1 MTSSGSYDICSQDNL
16 KINVAGIGKQTAGE
30 RLIKMAEEDKGKAF
44 RELGYFASLGISVAL
59 AIVIGL
65 ALGYWLDTIFD
76 TKPVLL
82 LMGLGFG
89 IAAGFS
95 NIIRAGKKAGKY

>member
-1 MTSSGSYDICSQDNL
+1 MGGRQAAKDRIW
-16 KINVAGIGKQTAGE
+16 V
-30 RLIKMAEEDKGKAF
+30 RLLNMAEQDKGKTF

-65 ALGYWLDTIFD
+65 AIGYWLDTVFGTQPI
-76 TKPVLL
+76 LL
-82 LMGLGFG
+82 LVGLGFG

-95 NIIRAGKKAGKY
+95 NIIRAGKKAEKY

>member
-1 MTSSGSYDICSQDNL
+1 
-16 KINVAGIGKQTAGE
+16 
-30 RLIKMAEEDKGKAF
+30 MAENNKGGTF

-59 AIVIGL
+59 AIVIGM
-65 ALGYWLDTIFD
+65 ALGYWLDTLFD

-82 LMGLGFG
+82 MVGLGFG

-95 NIIRAGKKAGKY
+95 NIIRAGKKAEKY

>member
-1 MTSSGSYDICSQDNL
+1 
-16 KINVAGIGKQTAGE
+16 
-30 RLIKMAEEDKGKAF
+30 MAEEDKGSTL

-65 ALGYWLDTIFD
+65 ALGYWLDNIFN

-95 NIIRAGKKAGKY
+95 NIIRAGKKAKKF

>member
-1 MTSSGSYDICSQDNL
+1 
-16 KINVAGIGKQTAGE
+16 
-30 RLIKMAEEDKGKAF
+30 MAEEDKGSTF

-65 ALGYWLDTIFD
+65 ALGYWLDNIFN

-82 LMGLGFG
+82 LVGLGFG

-95 NIIRAGKKAGKY
+95 NIYKAGQKSRRKDGGS

>member
-1 MTSSGSYDICSQDNL
+1 MS
-16 KINVAGIGKQTAGE
+16 GKQAAAE
-30 RLIKMAEEDKGKAF
+30 RPIKMAEKDKGTTF
-44 RELGYFASLGISVAL
+44 REMGYFASLGISVAL

-82 LMGLGFG
+82 LVGLGLG

-95 NIIRAGKKAGKY
+95 NIIRAGKKAEKY

>member
-1 MTSSGSYDICSQDNL
+1 MKEDR
-16 KINVAGIGKQTAGE
+16 GKT
-30 RLIKMAEEDKGKAF
+30 F

-65 ALGYWLDTIFD
+65 AIGYWLDKKFGTQ
-76 TKPVLL
+76 PVLL
-82 LMGLGFG
+82 LVGLALG

-95 NIIRAGKKAGKY
+95 NIYRAGQKSRDIDGGS

>member
-1 MTSSGSYDICSQDNL
+1 MT
-16 KINVAGIGKQTAGE
+16 GKHAAGE
-30 RLIKMAEEDKGKAF
+30 RLIKMADDKGKTF

-65 ALGYWLDTIFD
+65 ALGYWLDNIFG
-76 TKPVLL
+76 TKPILL
-82 LMGLGFG
+82 LLGLGLG

-95 NIIRAGKKAGKY
+95 NIIRAGKKAEKY